1 METAAYTAPFNGTSA
16 TQRTGITRMPGIDL
30 HLHTTASDGAF
41 APNVLV
47 RMAHE
52 AGLDCIA
59 ITDHDSTAGVAA
71 AQEAGLKLGVRV
83 IPGIEVNTLWHSQSV
98 HILGYFVDREHPEL
112 QAVIARQRDGRL
124 YRAQR
129 MIEKLAALNMPL
141 SWEGILAS
149 ADGGAVGRPH
159 IAKAMIAQG
168 YVSDA
173 NEAFAKYL
181 GHGMPAYVEQP
192 KLTPTEAIALLHRAG
207 AAAGL
212 AHPYNMEGADQV
224 DLDALLPELAAA
236 GLDAIETY
244 YTDYSAAQQS
254 AILHLAQRFDLI
266 PTGGSDFHG
275 GGILSQA
282 ELGTIRVPSESLG
295 RLEVVVGQQ
304 TPL

>member
-1 METAAYTAPFNGTSA
+1 
-16 TQRTGITRMPGIDL
+16 MPGIDL

-41 APNVLV
+41 APAALV
-47 RMAHE
+47 GMAAE

-59 ITDHDSTAGVAA
+59 ITDHDSTDGVAT
-71 AQEAGLKLGVRV
+71 AQETGQTLGVRV
-83 IPGIEVNTLWHSQSV
+83 IAGIEFNTMWHGQSV
-98 HILGYFVDREHPEL
+98 HILGYFVDTAHPEL

-129 MIEKLAALNMPL
+129 MVEKLAALKMPL
-141 SWEGILAS
+141 SWEDILER

-168 YVSDA
+168 YVSDS

-192 KLTPTEAIALLHRAG
+192 KLAPSEAVALLHRAG

-212 AHPYNMEGADQV
+212 AHPYNVEGADQV
-224 DLDALLPELAAA
+224 DLATLVPELAEA

-244 YTDYSAAQQS
+244 YTGYPAEQRT
-254 AILHLAQRFDLI
+254 AILQMARKFGLI

-282 ELGTIRVPSESLG
+282 VLGAIRVPPESLA
-295 RLEVVVGQQ
+295 RLEAVTRQRAAQ
-304 TPL
+304 

>member
-1 METAAYTAPFNGTSA
+1 
-16 TQRTGITRMPGIDL
+16 MPGIDL

-41 APNVLV
+41 APAALV
-47 RMAHE
+47 GMAAE

-59 ITDHDSTAGVAA
+59 ITDHDSTDGVAA
-71 AQEAGLKLGVRV
+71 AQETGQALGVRV
-83 IPGIEVNTLWHSQSV
+83 IAGIEFNTMWHGQSV
-98 HILGYFVDREHPEL
+98 HILGYFVDTEHPEL

-129 MIEKLAALNMPL
+129 MVEKLAALNMPL
-141 SWEGILAS
+141 VWEEILAD

-159 IAKAMIAQG
+159 IAKAMLARG
-168 YVSDA
+168 YVNDA
-173 NEAFAKYL
+173 NEAFARYL

-192 KLTPTEAIALLHRAG
+192 KLTPSEAVMLLHRAG

-212 AHPYNMEGADQV
+212 AHPYNVEGADQV
-224 DLDALLPELAAA
+224 DLDTLVPELAAA

-244 YTDYSAAQQS
+244 YTGYGTAQRAEILNLAA
-254 AILHLAQRFDLI
+254 RFDLI

-282 ELGTIRVPSESLG
+282 KLGAIRVPSESLA
-295 RLEVVVGQQ
+295 RLEAVTRQRVVR
-304 TPL
+304 

>member
-1 METAAYTAPFNGTSA
+1 
-16 TQRTGITRMPGIDL
+16 MPGIDL

-41 APNVLV
+41 APADLV
-47 RMAHE
+47 RMAHA

-59 ITDHDSTAGVAA
+59 ITDHDSTDGVAA
-71 AQEAGLKLGVRV
+71 AQETGQALGVRV
-83 IPGIEVNTLWHSQSV
+83 IAGIEFNTMWHGQSV
-98 HILGYFVDREHPEL
+98 HILGHFVDTEHPEL

-129 MIEKLAALNMPL
+129 MVEKLAALKMPL
-141 SWEGILAS
+141 VWKEILAD

-159 IAKAMIAQG
+159 IAKAMLAQG

-173 NEAFAKYL
+173 NEAFARYL

-192 KLTPTEAIALLHRAG
+192 KLTPSEAVMLLHRAG

-212 AHPYNMEGADQV
+212 AHPYNVEGADQV
-224 DLDALLPELAAA
+224 DLDTLVPELAAA

-244 YTDYSAAQQS
+244 YTGYGTAQRADILNLAA
-254 AILHLAQRFDLI
+254 RFDLI

-282 ELGTIRVPSESLG
+282 ELGAIRVPSESLA
-295 RLEVVVGQQ
+295 RLETVTRQRVAR
-304 TPL
+304 

>member
-1 METAAYTAPFNGTSA
+1 
-16 TQRTGITRMPGIDL
+16 MPGIDL

-41 APNVLV
+41 APAALV
-47 RMAHE
+47 GMAAE

-59 ITDHDSTAGVAA
+59 ITDHDSTDGVAA
-71 AQEAGLKLGVRV
+71 AQETGQALGVRV
-83 IPGIEVNTLWHSQSV
+83 IAGIEFNTMWHGQSV
-98 HILGYFVDREHPEL
+98 HILGYFVDTEHPEL

-129 MIEKLAALNMPL
+129 MVEKLAALKMPL
-141 SWEGILAS
+141 VWEEILAD

-159 IAKAMIAQG
+159 IAKAMLAQG

-173 NEAFAKYL
+173 NEAFARYL

-192 KLTPTEAIALLHRAG
+192 KLTPSEAVMLLHRAG

-212 AHPYNMEGADQV
+212 AHPYNVEGADQV
-224 DLDALLPELAAA
+224 DLDTLVPELAAA

-244 YTDYSAAQQS
+244 YTGYGTQQRAEILNLAA
-254 AILHLAQRFDLI
+254 RFDLI

-282 ELGTIRVPSESLG
+282 KLGAIRVPSESLA
-295 RLEVVVGQQ
+295 RLEAVTRQRVVR
-304 TPL
+304 

>member
-1 METAAYTAPFNGTSA
+1 
-16 TQRTGITRMPGIDL
+16 MPGIDL

-41 APNVLV
+41 PPAVLV

-59 ITDHDSTAGVAA
+59 ITDHDSTDGVAA
-71 AQEAGLKLGVRV
+71 AQEAGRALGVRV
-83 IPGIEVNTLWHSQSV
+83 IAGIEFNTMWHGQSV
-98 HILGYFVDREHPEL
+98 HVLGYFVDTEHPEL
-112 QAVIARQRDGRL
+112 QAVVARQRDGRL

-129 MIEKLAALNMPL
+129 IVEKLAALDMPL
-141 SWEGILAS
+141 VWEDILAG

-168 YVSDA
+168 YVSDS

-192 KLTPTEAIALLHRAG
+192 KLTPGEAVALLHRAG

-212 AHPYNMEGADQV
+212 AHPYNVEGADQV
-224 DLDALLPELAAA
+224 DLNVLVPELADA

-244 YTDYSAAQQS
+244 YTGYAAEQQS
-254 AILHLAQRFDLI
+254 AILQMAQQHDLI

-282 ELGTIRVPSESLG
+282 ELGTIRVPPESLAQ
-295 RLEVVVGQQ
+295 LEAVVGLQ

>member
-1 METAAYTAPFNGTSA
+1 
-16 TQRTGITRMPGIDL
+16 MPGIDL

-41 APNVLV
+41 APAALV
-47 RMAHE
+47 GMAAE

-59 ITDHDSTAGVAA
+59 ITDHDSTDGVAA
-71 AQEAGLKLGVRV
+71 AQQTGQALGVRV
-83 IPGIEVNTLWHSQSV
+83 IAGIEFNTMWHGQSV

-129 MIEKLAALNMPL
+129 MVEKLAALKMPL
-141 SWEGILAS
+141 VWEEILAD

-159 IAKAMIAQG
+159 IAKAMLAQG

-173 NEAFAKYL
+173 NEAFARYL

-192 KLTPTEAIALLHRAG
+192 KLTPSEAVMLLHRAG

-212 AHPYNMEGADQV
+212 AHPYNVEGADQV
-224 DLDALLPELAAA
+224 DLDTLVPELAAA

-244 YTDYSAAQQS
+244 YTGYGTQQRAEILNLAA
-254 AILHLAQRFDLI
+254 RFDLI

-282 ELGTIRVPSESLG
+282 ELGAINVPSESLA
-295 RLEVVVGQQ
+295 RLEAVTRQRVVR
-304 TPL
+304 

>member
-1 METAAYTAPFNGTSA
+1 
-16 TQRTGITRMPGIDL
+16 MPGIDL

-41 APNVLV
+41 APAVLV
-47 RMAHE
+47 GMAAE

-59 ITDHDSTAGVAA
+59 ITDHDSTDGVAA
-71 AQEAGLKLGVRV
+71 AQETGQALGVRV
-83 IPGIEVNTLWHSQSV
+83 IAGIEFNTMWHGQSV
-98 HILGYFVDREHPEL
+98 HILGYFVDTEHPEL

-129 MIEKLAALNMPL
+129 MVEKLAALNMPL
-141 SWEGILAS
+141 VWEEILVD

-159 IAKAMIAQG
+159 IAKAMLAQG

-173 NEAFAKYL
+173 NEAFARYL

-192 KLTPTEAIALLHRAG
+192 KLTPSEAVMLLHRAG

-212 AHPYNMEGADQV
+212 AHPYNVEGADQV
-224 DLDALLPELAAA
+224 DLDTLVPELAAA

-244 YTDYSAAQQS
+244 YTGYGTQQRAEILNLAA
-254 AILHLAQRFDLI
+254 RFDLI

-275 GGILSQA
+275 GGILTQA
-282 ELGTIRVPSESLG
+282 ELGTINVPSKSLA
-295 RLEVVVGQQ
+295 RLEAVTRQRVVR
-304 TPL
+304 

>member
-1 METAAYTAPFNGTSA
+1 
-16 TQRTGITRMPGIDL
+16 MPGIDL

-41 APNVLV
+41 APADLV

-59 ITDHDSTAGVAA
+59 ITDHDSTDGVAA
-71 AQEAGLKLGVRV
+71 AQGAGQECGVRV
-83 IPGIEVNTLWHSQSV
+83 IAGIEFNTMWVGQSV
-98 HILGYFVDREHPEL
+98 HILGYFVDTEHPEL

-129 MIEKLAALNMPL
+129 IVEKLAALNMPL
-141 SWEGILAS
+141 DWEDILQR

-168 YVSDA
+168 YVVNS
-173 NEAFAKYL
+173 NEAFDKFL
-181 GHGMPAYVEQP
+181 GHGMPAYVDQP
-192 KLTPTEAIALLHRAG
+192 KLAPAEAVALLHRAG

-212 AHPYNMEGADQV
+212 AHPYNVEGADQV
-224 DLDALLPELAAA
+224 DLDTLVPELAEA

-244 YTDYSAAQQS
+244 YTGYTADQQ
-254 AILHLAQRFDLI
+254 AEILGIAKRLDLI

-282 ELGTIRVPSESLG
+282 ELGAINVPPESLA
-295 RLEVVVGQQ
+295 RLEAAVKQHH
-304 TPL
+304 TTL

>member
-1 METAAYTAPFNGTSA
+1 
-16 TQRTGITRMPGIDL
+16 MPGIDL

-41 APNVLV
+41 APAALV
-47 RMAHE
+47 RMACA

-59 ITDHDSTAGVAA
+59 ITDHDSTDGVAA
-71 AQEAGLKLGVRV
+71 ARQAGQTLGVRV
-83 IPGIEVNTLWHSQSV
+83 IPGIEVNTLWRGQSV
-98 HILGYFVDREHPEL
+98 HILGYFVDSEHPEL

-124 YRAQR
+124 YRGQQMVAR
-129 MIEKLAALNMPL
+129 LAALDMPL
-141 SWEGILAS
+141 SWDDILKD

-159 IAKAMIAQG
+159 IAKAMMAQG
-168 YVSDA
+168 YVSDS

-192 KLTPTEAIALLHRAG
+192 KLAPNEAVDLLHRAG

-212 AHPYNMEGADQV
+212 AHPYNVEGADQV
-224 DLDALLPELAAA
+224 DLDTLVPALAAA

-244 YTDYSAAQQS
+244 YTGYSAEQRA
-254 AILHLAQRFDLI
+254 AILGMAKRFGLV

-282 ELGTIRVPSESLG
+282 ELGSIHVPAESLA
-295 RLEVVVGQQ
+295 RLEAATRQHAL
-304 TPL
+304 P